1 MRIRIIGA
9 VIAVLLAAIGGYLL
23 WMYVQSADQRAA
35 EGAEFAQVYVVIEEI
50 PSGTPGEL
58 ISDYIEVDELPQIA
72 IQPDIVTS
80 LDDLAGLVTNAE
92 LLPGEQLLEARFSTP
107 AELAAQGDVAL
118 PEGFQEVTLPVEV
131 ARAVGGAVRPGATV
145 GVVIT
150 VDKDIRA
157 GSSEGSGS
165 TETSTPDEDV
175 AGTTSKFTFHKMLVT
190 RVQAGTLVTT
200 NAEEEVTTSDVLM
213 ITFAANTSQI
223 EQLVWAAELQDYND
237 SSGIWLTLEPEDAD
251 EDGSRE
257 VTRDN
262 IFE

>member
-23 WMYVQSADQRAA
+23 WVYVQSADQRAA
-35 EGAEFAQVYVVIEEI
+35 EGAEFAQVYVVTEDV
-50 PSGTPGEL
+50 PTGTPGEL
-58 ISDYIEVDELPQIA
+58 ISEYIEVDELPQIA
-72 IQPDIVTS
+72 IQPEIVTN

-92 LLPGEQLLEARFSTP
+92 LVPGEQLIEARFSTP

-118 PEGFQEVTLPVEV
+118 PDGFQEVTLPVEV
-131 ARAVGGAVRPGATV
+131 ARAVGGAVRPGSTV

-150 VDKDIRA
+150 VDKDVKA
-157 GSSEGSGS
+157 GLSDTGGVIEGGAPA
-165 TETSTPDEDV
+165 EELD
-175 AGTTSKFTFHKMLVT
+175 GTTTKFTFHKMLVT
-190 RVQAGTLVTT
+190 RVQAGTVVTT
-200 NAEEEVTTSDVLM
+200 NAEDEVTTSDVLM
-213 ITFAANTSQI
+213 VTFAASTPQI

-251 EDGSRE
+251 ESGSRE

>member
-9 VIAVLLAAIGGYLL
+9 VIAVLLAAVGGYLL

-35 EGAEFAQVYVVIEEI
+35 DGAEFAQVFVVTEEV

-58 ISDYIEVDELPQIA
+58 IGDYVEIDELPQLA
-72 IQPDIVTS
+72 IQPEIVTN
-80 LDDLAGLVTNAE
+80 LDDVAGLVTNAE
-92 LLPGEQLLEARFSTP
+92 LVPGEQLIEARFSSP

-131 ARAVGGAVRPGATV
+131 ARAVGGAVRPGSTV

-150 VDKDIRA
+150 VDKDVKA
-157 GSSEGSGS
+157 GPVEGDAPGAP
-165 TETSTPDEDV
+165 TTDAEVE
-175 AGTTSKFTFHKMLVT
+175 GTTTKFTFHKVLVT
-190 RVQAGTLVTT
+190 RVQAGTVVTT

-213 ITFAANTSQI
+213 VTFAASTPQI

-251 EDGSRE
+251 ESGSRE